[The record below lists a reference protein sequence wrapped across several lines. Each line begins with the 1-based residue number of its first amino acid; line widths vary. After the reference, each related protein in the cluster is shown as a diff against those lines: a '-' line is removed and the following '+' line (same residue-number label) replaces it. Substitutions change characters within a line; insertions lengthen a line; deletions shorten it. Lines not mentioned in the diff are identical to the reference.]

1 MIDFCNLEKYR
12 ENNRIEAKKAL
23 GGLPKSIW
31 ETYSAFANTHGGII
45 LLGVE
50 EWADKSLHTVDLPD
64 PDRLIKEFWDIVNN
78 PNKTSVN
85 VLSSK
90 DVFVQEVDGDHIVVI
105 NVPRAERSYKPVYVD
120 GNPLCTY
127 RRNGEGDYRCT
138 KEEYQAMVR
147 DASVKTQD
155 MLILNEMDMPVFN
168 KESIRSYRQ
177 RMRLSRPS
185 HVWEAL
191 EDEDFLLKLGA
202 VGIGSDG
209 KKHPTSAGLLMFGN
223 EYDIVREFNA
233 YFLDYQEQYDADTR
247 WTDRIISSSGDWSG
261 NVYDFYFRV
270 YNKLIQDI
278 KVPFKMDGGTR
289 IDDKDALAAMLPWLQ
304 DEYGNASQPYSF
316 ARKPKKALTDARA
329 TIAAC
334 IGAEPEEIYFTSGGT
349 ESDNWAIKGLIEPND
364 KHQTITSQIEHHA
377 VLNACNAL
385 ERLGY
390 PVVYLPVD
398 SQGVVLSDSL
408 SKAITEKTKLVSVM
422 MVNNEIGTIEPIKE
436 LATIAHTHN
445 VLFHTDAVQAVGH
458 IPIDVNELGIDMLSS
473 SAHKFNGPKG
483 IGFLYIRKGTQ
494 IRPLADG
501 GAQEFHMRA
510 GTENIASIVG
520 MAVALKKNCR
530 TMQETSTKLQAMDHA
545 FIDVLHEA
553 NVDFIRNGSVSKS
566 PGIISV
572 SIRNISGEMLL
583 HRLDLKGISI
593 STGSAC
599 DSVNTQVSHVIKAIG
614 VPSAYAQG
622 TIRIS
627 FGHDNQIEDAVE
639 IAHAIAKILQT

>member
-1 MIDFCNLEKYR
+1 MIDFSKIEQYR

-147 DASVKTQD
+147 DASAKTQD
-155 MLILNEMDMPVFN
+155 MLVLNEMDMTVFN
-168 KESIRSYRQ
+168 SESVRIYRQ
-177 RMRLSRPS
+177 RMRLSRPG
-185 HVWEAL
+185 HIWEAL

-289 IDDKDALAAMLPWLQ
+289 IDDTPVHQALREALANCLVNA
-304 DEYGNASQPYSF
+304 DYYGRQGLVIVKKRNSITMSNPGSF
-316 ARKPKKALTDARA
+316 RIEIDAAKSDIGERAGSGIPNIFRVWREQNWTTPEITEQLEPERTTLTLLFSKGDDKKATIKSGDKKATIKSARQKEEIIAYLTDHISARSA
-329 TIAAC
+329 DIAELLGVKSTRAKKLLSELT
-334 IGAEPEEIYFTSGGT
+334 AEEIVVAEGGNRNRT
-349 ESDNWAIKGLIEPND
+349 
-364 KHQTITSQIEHHA
+364 
-377 VLNACNAL
+377 
-385 ERLGY
+385 Y
-390 PVVYLPVD
+390 
-398 SQGVVLSDSL
+398 
-408 SKAITEKTKLVSVM
+408 KL
-422 MVNNEIGTIEPIKE
+422 
-436 LATIAHTHN
+436 
-445 VLFHTDAVQAVGH
+445 
-458 IPIDVNELGIDMLSS
+458 
-473 SAHKFNGPKG
+473 
-483 IGFLYIRKGTQ
+483 
-494 IRPLADG
+494 
-501 GAQEFHMRA
+501 
-510 GTENIASIVG
+510 
-520 MAVALKKNCR
+520 
-530 TMQETSTKLQAMDHA
+530 
-545 FIDVLHEA
+545 
-553 NVDFIRNGSVSKS
+553 KS
-566 PGIISV
+566 
-572 SIRNISGEMLL
+572 
-583 HRLDLKGISI
+583 
-593 STGSAC
+593 
-599 DSVNTQVSHVIKAIG
+599 
-614 VPSAYAQG
+614 
-622 TIRIS
+622 
-627 FGHDNQIEDAVE
+627 
-639 IAHAIAKILQT
+639 